1 LRYKLQTESGRIRG
15 PGAPVAAKEKK
26 RRESVL
32 FKAVFL
38 LFIVVIVGAL
48 LAGLTSKK

>member
-1 LRYKLQTESGRIRG
+1 LAWICG
-15 PGAPVAAKEKK
+15 PGAPDTAKEKK
-26 RRESVL
+26 RRESVI

-38 LFIVVIVGAL
+38 LFIVVIFGAL

>member
-1 LRYKLQTESGRIRG
+1 L
-15 PGAPVAAKEKK
+15 
-26 RRESVL
+26 L

-48 LAGLTSKK
+48 IAGLTSKK